1 MSKEKM
7 KENKTELVFILDRS
21 GSMGGL
27 ESDTVGGY
35 NTMMEKQR
43 KAGGEVIVTTV
54 LFDDRY
60 ELLHDRIPLTDLKP
74 MTEDDYFVR
83 GSTALID
90 AIGIT
95 INKIAQVHSNTL
107 PKHRA
112 DNTIFVITTDGYENA
127 SHKFRAEDVRKTVEQ
142 KREKDKWEFI
152 FLGANIDAVETA
164 RQYGFAESRAV
175 NFCADSSGI
184 NCLSETLGDTLNI
197 ARFRVPGSISDGE
210 MIECLDP
217 IAEDNKNRGQTN
229 K

>member
-1 MSKEKM
+1 MSKDIT
-7 KENKTELVFILDRS
+7 KESKTELVFILDRS

-27 ESDTVGGY
+27 ESDTIGGY

-43 KAGGEVIVTTV
+43 EAGGEVIVTTV

-60 ELLHDRIPLTDLKP
+60 ELLHDRIPLTELRP

-90 AIGIT
+90 AIGTT

-107 PKHRA
+107 PVHRA

-127 SHKFRAEDVRKTVEQ
+127 SHRFRAEEVRKTVEQ
-142 KREKDKWEFI
+142 KREKGKWEFI

-164 RQYGFAESRAV
+164 KHYGFAESRAV
-175 NFCADSSGI
+175 NYCADSSGI
-184 NCLSETLGDTLNI
+184 NRLSVTLGDTLNM
-197 ARFRVPGSISDGE
+197 ARFRAPGSIQDDE
-210 MIECLDP
+210 MAKCLAP
-217 IAEDNKNRGQTN
+217 IAEDHEKRGQTN